1 MLVRL
6 LPSLRA
12 HLKLVNAASS
22 PQPINIKFADAT
34 LANTGKLVMLR
45 ARDTQAT
52 NTLEEPTNIVPMEST
67 LRDIGSE
74 MHYAAPAYSIQ
85 VIQIDQR

>member
-1 MLVRL
+1 M
-6 LPSLRA
+6 LRA
-12 HLKLVNAASS
+12 H
-22 PQPINIKFADAT
+22 
-34 LANTGKLVMLR
+34 
-45 ARDTQAT
+45 DTQAT

-74 MHYAAPAYSIQ
+74 MHYTAPAYSIQ